1 MNSIP
6 RTFQI
11 GFVVPEHLLG
21 TIVSLLTQ
29 EVGRLHI
36 EEVTPEHPTFS
47 PPPPPPPALVEA
59 LTLTKPIP
67 HRNSPRSAPHHI
79 GVKRLANI
87 LLEVMD
93 DGDEHDIKELGAVLA
108 GLGYQAASAS
118 PSMTQ
123 LVAVGVLE
131 RTRKGVYRLA
141 KTEPELELELAQGG
155 SDGCDL

>member
-1 MNSIP
+1 MTSIP

-79 GVKRLANI
+79 GAKCLANI

-141 KTEPELELELAQGG
+141 KTEPELELAQGG